1 MLQSVRGT
9 FEAGVARPAVSV
21 ERRDGEQIIITF
33 LLPGNG
39 QAVLTAVRG
48 RFHNGVAQPDE
59 KANGEEGQEVIIT
72 FLEEKAN
79 SQTENQDSETA
90 WRSLEDLIDQCAV
103 HTGIPDLAHQHDH
116 YLYGT
121 PKKEDPY
128 LEGKSSS
135 RDEHP

>member
-1 MLQSVRGT
+1 MRECAGGT
-9 FEAGVARPAVSV
+9 FEGGVARPGVPV
-21 ERRDGEQIIITF
+21 ERREGKQLIIIF
-33 LLPGNG
+33 LSRGNG

-48 RFHNGVAQPDE
+48 RFHNGGDQPDE

-72 FLEEKAN
+72 FVEEKAN

-135 RDEHP
+135 